1 MVSHSRTPARPHRV
15 RALNTPRPVKV
26 ALAGGMP
33 IRITVERSTRM
44 VERVQDTWIIEDEWW
59 RQPISRQYYAL
70 ILDSGAFL
78 TVFHDRV
85 TDTWHAQDY

>member
-1 MVSHSRTPARPHRV
+1 MVSHSGTAARPHRV
-15 RALNTPRPVKV
+15 RALNAPRP
-26 ALAGGMP
+26 
-33 IRITVERSTRM
+33 IRVTIANGLPARVTIERSMRT

-85 TDTWHAQDY
+85 EDSWHAQEY

>member
-1 MVSHSRTPARPHRV
+1 MVSHSGTAARPRRV
-15 RALNTPRPVKV
+15 RALNAPRPVRV
-26 ALAGGMP
+26 ALVDGIP
-33 IRITVERSTRM
+33 TRVTLERSARR
-44 VERVQDTWIIEDEWW
+44 VERVQDTWIVEDEWW

-85 TDTWHAQDY
+85 ADTWHAQDY